1 MSNHNKMAAIAL
13 SLGVSL
19 GTMAQS
25 PIVYAKTMD
34 VKEVASTTEA
44 KEYTVSTDEELANAL
59 DAIKAQSE
67 QEAAITLKADVKV
80 PVQDYKAYF
89 GVDGKH
95 ITVKSDGLL
104 HELRFPQNIGV
115 LKGDCTFDNVTV
127 SGDRLFCGGYTT
139 EFTENSKIQLN
150 ETLYGGGYKTPVNS
164 THVVIAGNGYI
175 NPYSSSGLHDVIGG
189 SYQGSVEGDTYL
201 EITGNI
207 KMQGGNHLNPGCMKG
222 DGSSGDGRDVPDV
235 YVGGNATLIYDN
247 KNSTAASPAIEG
259 TYGCEMKGNVTL
271 DVRAGCV
278 AGIVGTEEP
287 VDKSIIRG
295 NLHIIAGNPAYEN
308 TNQVL
313 RLGSNWPIIGAGNSF
328 ATYPGVKGNYT
339 VGGNITIDTYE
350 NAWAWDKGTTPDSYD
365 LPEIYGAL
373 RGNVGGNI
381 TINAHGSHVQ
391 NIFGASDSVVQGS
404 VTVNATD
411 VELKNSEYDTEDD
424 EGYIFG
430 LWKRGIP
437 ATANGPVT
445 INVNG
450 GDVGLVMATDQT
462 SVPAN
467 SSINVMGNP
476 KIRKGIRGTQARS
489 YSKDYPVAN
498 IHDCEATIPF
508 IKGMSQVN
516 ITNNSA
522 VTAHIMTS
530 NAGLLVEKG
539 STLTTD
545 NGQVWIWGDTVIN
558 GTWEQLHSQ
567 TEDYNDIYVMGTT
580 NVGPKGLLINH
591 GTSNLDGNVTN
602 QGTIAFLGDA
612 YLQGDFISDDG
623 ELRLPVVS
631 ENYNGTNSIDMMV
644 KKSSTGNSK
653 VLIVDPSDYTK
664 AVNPKLGDNYILSN
678 GSEDKKE
685 KEEVIYYLQNENKK
699 DGYFLKS
706 TDDVGRKYTNM
717 WQVAKI
723 SSYKVQYEF
732 KSCTDEKELPQK
744 ILDLLPKDDTDYPLD
759 TEIKAKQPEK
769 TRVEVEDG
777 FWNFDGYDKD
787 SLKSNENAKFI
798 GKWNFHPNATKLNE
812 VPSISASDKTLTVG
826 DTFDVKKDVTAKD
839 TEDGD
844 VTGSVVVESSN
855 VDTNT
860 VGSYQ
865 VTYRVT
871 DSQGASSTKTITVI
885 VNPKM
890 EALNEVPTIKAED
903 KTITV
908 GDKFDVKKDVTAT
921 DKEDGD
927 LTDKIDVV
935 KNDVDTT
942 KPGTYEVVY
951 KVTDSKGASKK
962 KTVYVT
968 VNPKME
974 ALNEVPT
981 IKAEDKT
988 ITVGDKFDV
997 KKDVTATDKEDGD
1010 LTDKIDVVKNDVDTT
1025 KPGTY
1030 EVVYK
1035 VTDSKGASK
1044 KKTVY
1049 VTVNPKMEEI
1059 NWIPVISASDR
1070 ALTVGDVFNVMDGVS
1085 ASDHEDGDITG
1096 SVVVESSN
1104 VDTNTVGS
1112 YQVTY
1117 RVTDSQGASSTK
1129 TITVIVN
1136 PKMEEINWM
1145 PVISASDKV
1154 LTVGDVFNVM
1164 DGVSAS
1170 DHEDGDVTGSVV
1182 VESSNVDT
1190 NTVGSYQVTYRVT
1203 DSQGASSTKTI
1214 TVIVNPKM
1222 EALNEVPTIKA
1233 EDKTITVG
1241 DKFDVKKD
1249 VTATDKEDGD
1259 LTDKIEVIR
1268 NEVDTGKA
1276 GTYEVTYKVTDSQG
1290 ASSTKTILVTVN
1302 PKMESL
1308 NEVPTIK
1315 AEDKTITVGDKFDVK
1330 KDVSATDKEDG
1341 DLTDKIEVVKN
1352 DVDTTKPGT
1361 YEVTYKVTDSKGAS
1375 KKKTIK
1381 VTVNPKMETLNEV
1394 PTIKAEDKTITV
1406 GDTFDAKKDVTA
1418 KDTEDGD
1425 LTDKIE
1431 VVKNDVDTTK
1441 SGTYEVTYKVTDSKG
1456 ASTTKTIRVTVVK
1469 KDVSTSTDKPAKPN
1483 NSGKLNTGAQTNVLL
1498 WTTSLIASGIAVI
1511 GAYRKKRKGN

>member
-67 QEAAITLKADVKV
+67 QEAVLTLKADLKV
-80 PVQDYKAYF
+80 PTQDYKAYF
-89 GVDGKH
+89 GVAGKH
-95 ITVKSDGLL
+95 IVVKSDGLL
-104 HELRFPQNIGV
+104 HKLYFPQGIGI
-115 LKGDCTFDNVTV
+115 LTGDCTFDDVTV
-127 SGDRLFCGGYTT
+127 SGYRLFCGGYAT
-139 EFTENSKIQLN
+139 EFTENSKIQLS
-150 ETLYGGGYKTPVNS
+150 ETLYGGGYKTTVNS
-164 THVVIAGNGYI
+164 THVVIAGNGSI
-175 NPYSSSGLHDVIGG
+175 NPSSSSGLHDVIGG
-189 SYQGSVEGDTYL
+189 SYQGSVKGDTYL

-222 DGSSGDGRDVPDV
+222 DGSSGDGKDVSDV

-247 KNSTAASPAIEG
+247 KSESTPYIEG

-271 DVRAGCV
+271 DVRAGNV
-278 AGIVGTEEP
+278 DGIVGTEEP
-287 VDKSIIRG
+287 VEKSIIHG
-295 NLHIIAGNPAYEN
+295 NLHIIAGAPEYEN
-308 TNQVL
+308 TDSAL
-313 RLGSNWPIIGAGNSF
+313 RLAGNWPIVGAGNSF
-328 ATYPGVKGNYT
+328 ATMPGATGNYAIN
-339 VGGNITIDTYE
+339 GNITIDTYE
-350 NAWAWDKGTTPDSYD
+350 NVWAWDKGTTPDSYD

-411 VELKNSEYDTEDD
+411 VELKNSEYDTEYD

-430 LWKRGIP
+430 LWERGIP

-445 INVNG
+445 VNVNG
-450 GDVGLVMATDQT
+450 GDVGLVMATDQET
-462 SVPAN
+462 VPAG
-467 SSINVMGNP
+467 SSINVTGKP
-476 KIRKGIRGTQARS
+476 KIRTGIRGTQASS

-516 ITNNSA
+516 ITGHSN
-522 VTAHIMTS
+522 VTAHNMTS
-530 NAGLLVEKG
+530 NAGLLVEKDNA
-539 STLTTD
+539 LTTD
-545 NGQVWIWGDTVIN
+545 DNQVWIWGDTVIN

-567 TEDYNDIYVMGTT
+567 TKNYNDIYVMGTT

-706 TDDVGRKYTNM
+706 IDDVGGKYTNM

-732 KSCTDEKELPQK
+732 KSGTDEKELPQEV
-744 ILDLLPKDDTDYPLD
+744 IDLLPEDDTDYPLD
-759 TEIKAKQPEK
+759 TEIKAKKPKK
-769 TRVEVEDG
+769 TTVEVEDG

-787 SLKSNENAKFI
+787 SLKSNENAKFVGTWKFEYKKYSPTYKFVSNSDGKELPDEVNDLLPVDNKKYVI
-798 GKWNFHPNATKLNE
+798 GSEISAMQPEKTTVKTTEGVWAFGGYEKDKLTSNEGVTFTGKWNFHPNATKLNE
-812 VPSISASDKTLTVG
+812 VPSISANDKTITVG
-826 DTFDVKKDVTAKD
+826 DMFDAKKDVTAKD

-844 VTGSVVVESSN
+844 
-855 VDTNT
+855 
-860 VGSYQ
+860 
-865 VTYRVT
+865 
-871 DSQGASSTKTITVI
+871 
-885 VNPKM
+885 
-890 EALNEVPTIKAED
+890 
-903 KTITV
+903 
-908 GDKFDVKKDVTAT
+908 
-921 DKEDGD
+921 
-927 LTDKIDVV
+927 LTDKIEVV

-942 KPGTYEVVY
+942 KSGTYEVVY

-962 KTVYVT
+962 KTIKVT

-974 ALNEVPT
+974 ALNEVPS
-981 IKAEDKT
+981 ISANDKT
-988 ITVGDKFDV
+988 ITVGDMFDA
-997 KKDVTATDKEDGD
+997 KKDVTAKDTEDGD
-1010 LTDKIDVVKNDVDTT
+1010 LTDKIEVVKNDVDTT

-1070 ALTVGDVFNVMDGVS
+1070 VLTVGDVFNVMDGVS

-1136 PKMEEINWM
+1136 PKME
-1145 PVISASDKV
+1145 
-1154 LTVGDVFNVM
+1154 
-1164 DGVSAS
+1164 
-1170 DHEDGDVTGSVV
+1170 
-1182 VESSNVDT
+1182 
-1190 NTVGSYQVTYRVT
+1190 
-1203 DSQGASSTKTI
+1203 
-1214 TVIVNPKM
+1214 
-1222 EALNEVPTIKA
+1222 ALNEVPVINA
-1233 EDKTITVG
+1233 VDKILTVG
-1241 DKFDVKKD
+1241 DTFDVKKD
-1249 VTATDKEDGD
+1249 VTASDAEDGN

-1330 KDVSATDKEDG
+1330 KDVTAKDIEDG

-1352 DVDTTKPGT
+1352 DVDTTNPGT
-1361 YEVTYKVTDSKGAS
+1361 YEVVYKVTDSKGAS

-1381 VTVNPKMETLNEV
+1381 VTVNPKMEALNEV
-1394 PTIKAEDKTITV
+1394 PSISANDKTITV
-1406 GDTFDAKKDVTA
+1406 GDKFDVKKDVTA

-1431 VVKNDVDTTK
+1431 VVKNDVDTTNP
-1441 SGTYEVTYKVTDSKG
+1441 GTYEVVYKVTDSKG

-1483 NSGKLNTGAQTNVLL
+1483 NSVKLNTGAQTNVLL